1 MGLRLIFVTL
11 ADGNC
16 TRKFEVMGMKEY
28 HVSYMCIYSEIV
40 MADSPKEA
48 ADMVEQSCPYDVDG
62 LAWVTDTET
71 GEEFEV

>member
-1 MGLRLIFVTL
+1 MW
-11 ADGNC
+11 
-16 TRKFEVMGMKEY
+16 MKEY

-40 MADSPKEA
+40 IADSPKEA

-62 LAWVTDTET
+62 LACVTDTET